1 MDKVRLAII
10 GFGNMGTAHCANL
23 MKGKVGGC
31 ELSAICDNNPTKL
44 KIAQEKYGDKVQYFA
59 DTESLFKS
67 EKIDAVFIVTPHYDH
82 PILAMEA
89 FKYGLHVMIEKPA
102 GVYTKTV
109 RQANEVAQKTDR
121 VFGIMY
127 NQRTNP
133 VYQKVR
139 ELVQNGELGEIKRV
153 VWIIT
158 SWYRSQ
164 SYYNS
169 GGWRATWEG
178 EGGGVLLNQ
187 CPHNLDLWQWMCGMP
202 SKVYAKMSF
211 GKCHDIEVEDDVTA
225 YVEYP
230 NGATGLFVTST
241 HETPGTNRLE
251 ISCDRGKL
259 VVENNKIIFYRTT
272 IGEREF
278 NSTYTK
284 GFGEPECWTCE
295 IPTKGEYPEHV
306 GILQNFTDAILKG
319 TPLLAPGIEGI
330 KGLSISNA
338 MHLSAWTN
346 SDIDPQNIDEDLF
359 LKLLDDKIKN
369 STSKKDIS
377 SSTILNVNGTH

>member
-10 GFGNMGTAHCANL
+10 GFGNMGTSHCANL
-23 MKGKVGGC
+23 MEGKVKGC
-31 ELSAICDNNPTKL
+31 ELAAICDNNSVKL
-44 KIAQEKYGDKVQYFA
+44 KIAQEKYGDKIEYFA
-59 DTESLFKS
+59 NTESLFKS
-67 EKIDAVFIVTPHYDH
+67 GKVDAIFVATPHYDH

-202 SKVYAKMSF
+202 SKVYAKMAF

-241 HETPGTNRLE
+241 HEAPGTNRLE

-259 VVENNKIIFYRTT
+259 VVENDKIIFYRTI

-284 GFGEPECWTCE
+284 GFGEPEYWTCE
-295 IPTKGEYPEHV
+295 IPVNGVYTQHV

-319 TPLLAPGIEGI
+319 TPLLASGIEGI

-359 LKLLDDKIKN
+359 LQLLNEKIKN
-369 STSKKDIS
+369 STSKKDVS
-377 SSTILNVNGTH
+377 ASTILNVDGTH